1 MARGAAPD
9 DGTAGNEASPLGGN
23 VKLKRLGWA
32 AAHATAAMGVLW
44 AVHAQAELGGAPM
57 SPPADDR
64 AATVRALQRAM
75 RSADGAQA
83 NAAAYTV
90 REITLGSG
98 TVIHEYTSAAG
109 TVFGLAWRGPS
120 MPDLESLLGSYFPQY
135 TAGVQV
141 AHAARGWRAPVSVD
155 TSGLVIRTGG
165 HMGAFEGQA
174 WLPTALPAGLTG
186 NDIQ

>member
-1 MARGAAPD
+1 M
-9 DGTAGNEASPLGGN
+9 
-23 VKLKRLGWA
+23 KLKRLGWA
-32 AAHATAAMGVLW
+32 AARAMAAMGVLW
-44 AVHAQAELGGAPM
+44 TVHAHAELGGAPM
-57 SPPADDR
+57 SPPADDH
-64 AATVRALQRAM
+64 AATVRAMQRAM

-83 NAAAYTV
+83 STAAYTV

-120 MPDLESLLGSYFPQY
+120 MPDLASLLGSYFPQY
-135 TAGVQV
+135 TAGVQA

-165 HMGAFEGQA
+165 HMGAFAGQA
-174 WLPTALPAGLTG
+174 WLPAALPAGLSG
-186 NDIQ
+186 PDIQ

>member
-1 MARGAAPD
+1 M
-9 DGTAGNEASPLGGN
+9 
-23 VKLKRLGWA
+23 KLKRLGWA
-32 AAHATAAMGVLW
+32 VAHAAAATGVLW
-44 AVHAQAELGGAPM
+44 SIHAHAELGGAPM
-57 SPPADDR
+57 SPPADDH

-75 RSADGAQA
+75 RSADGVVQP

-98 TVIHEYTSAAG
+98 TVIHEYTGAAG
-109 TVFGLAWRGPS
+109 SVFGLAWRGPS

-135 TAGVQV
+135 TAGVQA
-141 AHAARGWRAPVSVD
+141 AHAAHGWRAPVSVA

-165 HMGAFEGQA
+165 HMGSFAGQA
-174 WLPTALPAGLTG
+174 WLPAALPAGLTG